1 MLKNGRTLT
10 GYSFGY
16 NQSKAGEI
24 VFNTGMVGYTEALT
38 DPSYAGQILTMTYPI
53 IGNYGVP
60 NTQAKDEEDLLKHVE
75 SNKIHV
81 KGLVVQNYT
90 HNYSHWNAVK
100 SLSKWLIEEQI
111 PGIYGIDT
119 RMLTKII
126 RSEGTVFGKIEFEND
141 PVEFYDP
148 NHEYLIKHVSRKVNR
163 IIQHFYFASNS
174 YLRINNCLKIKK
186 KENRCLW
193 EREPI

>member
-1 MLKNGRTLT
+1 MLKNGKTLP

-148 NHEYLIKHVSRKVNR
+148 NNEYLIKHVSRKVSKNHS
-163 IIQHFYFASNS
+163 IFLLLPLIHT
-174 YLRINNCLKIKK
+174 
-186 KENRCLW
+186 
-193 EREPI
+193 